1 MRRIATIGWLGFLSV
16 TAFVTAA
23 LASEPMT
30 PPAACPAG
38 VVAPPKAM
46 AAWSSPTDLTAA
58 KTEDGLAGAALKI
71 GQAVKAELHPTRQVV
86 YPVQPEKPGG
96 SVASGGLFD
105 LTISRKGV
113 YRIAIGSAAWLDV
126 LKGGEVMR
134 SGAHGHGPDCTGI
147 RKMVDFDLAPGRY
160 TVQVSANP
168 GSTLPILVLARP

>member
-1 MRRIATIGWLGFLSV
+1 MRRIATIGWIGFLSV
-16 TAFVTAA
+16 TAFATAA
-23 LASEPMT
+23 LASEPMI

-46 AAWSSPTDLTAA
+46 AAWSSPADLTAA
-58 KTEDGLAGAALKI
+58 KAEGELAGAALKI
-71 GQAVKAELHPTRQVV
+71 GQAVKAQLHPTRQVA

-96 SVASGGLFD
+96 SVATGGLFD
-105 LTISRKGV
+105 LTVARRGV

-126 LKGGEVMR
+126 LKDGKAMR

-160 TVQVSANP
+160 IVQVSANP
-168 GSTLPILVLARP
+168 GPTMPILVLARP